1 MAGKRI
7 LEPINA
13 ADDADGGGMDCAD
26 QCRDHF
32 RNQEWPNA
40 WNFKRSSFWKEK
52 RKMIKKTMHK
62 LKNIVYRNTGEW
74 VKGLP
79 ITEK

>member
-7 LEPINA
+7 LERINA

-26 QCRDHF
+26 QCRDYS
-32 RNQEWPNA
+32 RNQVA
-40 WNFKRSSFWKEK
+40 KRLELQAIFFWKEK

-62 LKNIVYRNTGEW
+62 LKKHCIQKHWKMV
-74 VKGLP
+74 
-79 ITEK
+79 